1 MVMDDKRIDEL
12 IKRALQEDMSLPDG
26 LTDRLES
33 RIDMLAENERSKE
46 RFKRRSFLLIPAAA
60 AILGVILLIGD
71 GFMGDNPRMA
81 DTYSNP
87 EEAALVAQEALAFMS
102 RNLNKGLNQMDDAG
116 KDIVRIN
123 SIINKQI
130 K

>member
-26 LTDRLES
+26 LADRLES

-71 GFMGDNPRMA
+71 GFRGDNPRMA

>member
-1 MVMDDKRIDEL
+1 MAE
-12 IKRALQEDMSLPDG
+12 
-26 LTDRLES
+26 RLES
-33 RIDMLAENERSKE
+33 RIDRLAKDERLKE
-46 RFKRRSFLLIPAAA
+46 RFKRRSLFWIPAAA

-71 GFMGDNPRMA
+71 GFKGDNPRMA
-81 DTYSNP
+81 DTYSDP

-102 RNLNKGLNQMDDAG
+102 KNLNKGLNQMDDAG